1 MNTVSGQS
9 VTTAKTLN
17 GLWAWQIVPCTLAVV
32 AGPIITFVYRLA
44 RSPNA
49 ETGSLSLAQ
58 ALRGVL
64 CIAMFASLFR
74 VGRLRL
80 LEHFLIRPLTYLS
93 IYAALTSILSSYP
106 YENLVFAVRLVFLA
120 LVFASAFHFAEQG
133 LCSEGWLTMSGWAV
147 LITMAVSQA
156 FGLIGGRTVSA
167 YESAYATAGI
177 IDQAAVTSAHIL
189 STLPVFLRFFP
200 NCGHAISGVIL
211 LLVVLFFTMRR
222 TDIIAAAVCIVL
234 ILLYNFKPWR
244 RVHSGKFVCTLVL
257 LAALAFAVL
266 HSAPG
271 ADLVARFKDLDPSEG
286 TGSGRYSFWGIA
298 LEHMLERPF
307 WANILGEGM
316 GSVRDVMSRRFGNT
330 IGCHNDWLDITYAFG
345 IIGLAGLGWWYLTLA
360 SFTINL
366 YAAAYPAFPGVLSA
380 LAVLGLI
387 SVGTGGAFDPTFVMI
402 YAALGFWAGTV
413 QFSGG
418 ADYAGCTSL

>member
-17 GLWAWQIVPCTLAVV
+17 GLWTWQIVPCTLAVV

-64 CIAMFASLFR
+64 CIAMFAFLFR
-74 VGRLRL
+74 AGRLCL

-120 LVFASAFHFAEQG
+120 LVFASAFHCAERR
-133 LCSEGWLTMSGWAV
+133 LCSDRWLTMSGWAV
-147 LITMAVSQA
+147 LITMAISQV
-156 FGLIGGRTVSA
+156 FGLIGGRAVST
-167 YESAYATAGI
+167 YESAYATAGV

-189 STLPVFLRFFP
+189 SALPVFLRFFP
-200 NCGHAISGVIL
+200 NRGQAVSGVIL

-244 RVHSGKFVCTLVL
+244 SMHFGKFMCTLVL
-257 LAALAFAVL
+257 LAALAFAGL
-266 HSAPG
+266 RSAPG

-307 WANILGEGM
+307 CANILGEGM
-316 GSVRDVMSRRFGNT
+316 GSIRDVMSRRFGNA
-330 IGCHNDWLDITYAFG
+330 IGCHNDWLDIAYAFG

-360 SFTINL
+360 SFAVNL
-366 YAAAYPAFPGVLSA
+366 YTAAYPAFPGILSA
-380 LAVLGLI
+380 LVGLGLI
-387 SVGTGGAFDPTFVMI
+387 SIGTGGAFDPTFVLI
-402 YAALGFWAGTV
+402 YAALGFWAGAA
-413 QFSGG
+413 QFNGG
-418 ADYAGCTSL
+418 AD